1 MYQIPD
7 TIYPIVNAEV
17 HAADV
22 FRVLGPFSNSE
33 KFNMDWNCPKGSKMN
48 LVSFTNPLAPG
59 SGLVER
65 TLSKVGF

>member
-48 LVSFTNPLAPG
+48 RATKCTMWGKDL
-59 SGLVER
+59 
-65 TLSKVGF
+65 